1 MVNSHGI
8 RYIRLKQVFNRA
20 LDQSISKLQ
29 SWDKVSSCFPQY
41 VNSKQGAINVANCQ
55 RQLTEFWTELCQREF
70 KESMEERNVEQ
81 KLNELDELIL
91 EAKERYT
98 DRDQDEVNKGP
109 AIDELSSKELVE
121 CHLYSQRMHAI
132 HEIDERLAKVNEM
145 NDQLAQELKDLETQV
160 EVEKNEIGK
169 MYDEYLGSHT
179 DQPVNVLLVQSL
191 NDMVLELKENY

>member
-1 MVNSHGI
+1 MANSHGI

-70 KESMEERNVEQ
+70 KEIMEERSVEQ
-81 KLNELDELIL
+81 RLNDLDELIS

-98 DRDQDEVNKGP
+98 DRDDVGGEAP
-109 AIDELSSKELVE
+109 AIDELSSKELVD
-121 CHLYSQRMHAI
+121 CHIYSQRIHAV
-132 HEIDERLAKVNEM
+132 HEIDGRLAKVNEM
-145 NDQLAQELKDLETQV
+145 NDQLARELEDLEAQV
-160 EVEKNEIGK
+160 DVEKNEINK
-169 MYDEYLGSHT
+169 MYDEYLGSHA
-179 DQPVNVLLVQSL
+179 DQPVNGLLVQSL

>member
-1 MVNSHGI
+1 MANSYRI

-41 VNSKQGAINVANCQ
+41 VNSKQGAMNVANCQ

-70 KESMEERNVEQ
+70 KEIMEERNVEQ
-81 KLNELDELIL
+81 KLNELDELIV

-98 DRDQDEVNKGP
+98 GRDQEDGNKEP
-109 AIDELSSKELVE
+109 AIEELSSKELVE
-121 CHLYSQRMHAI
+121 CHIYSQRIHAI
-132 HEIDERLAKVNEM
+132 QEIDERLAKVNEI
-145 NDQLAQELKDLETQV
+145 NDQLAHELEDLEAQV
-160 EVEKNEIGK
+160 DAERKEINE
-169 MYDEYLGSHT
+169 MYDKYLGTHT
-179 DQPVNVLLVQSL
+179 DQPVNGLLVQSL

>member
-1 MVNSHGI
+1 
-8 RYIRLKQVFNRA
+8 
-20 LDQSISKLQ
+20 
-29 SWDKVSSCFPQY
+29 
-41 VNSKQGAINVANCQ
+41 
-55 RQLTEFWTELCQREF
+55 
-70 KESMEERNVEQ
+70 MEERNVEQ

-179 DQPVNVLLVQSL
+179 DQPANVLLVQSL

>member
-1 MVNSHGI
+1 MANPHGI

-41 VNSKQGAINVANCQ
+41 VNTKQGAINVANCQ

-70 KESMEERNVEQ
+70 KEIIEERDVEQ
-81 KLNELDELIL
+81 KLNELDELIS
-91 EAKERYT
+91 EAKDRYT
-98 DRDQDEVNKGP
+98 GSDHNDGNERP

-121 CHLYSQRMHAI
+121 CHVYSQRIHAVQ
-132 HEIDERLAKVNEM
+132 EIDERLAKVNEM
-145 NDQLAQELKDLETQV
+145 NDQLARELDDLEVQV
-160 EVEKNEIGK
+160 DAEKREINE

-179 DQPVNVLLVQSL
+179 DQPVNGLLVQSL
-191 NDMVLELKENY
+191 SDMVLELKENY

>member
-1 MVNSHGI
+1 M
-8 RYIRLKQVFNRA
+8 
-20 LDQSISKLQ
+20 
-29 SWDKVSSCFPQY
+29 
-41 VNSKQGAINVANCQ
+41 
-55 RQLTEFWTELCQREF
+55 
-70 KESMEERNVEQ
+70 
-81 KLNELDELIL
+81 

-169 MYDEYLGSHT
+169 MYDESWAPTRTNRSTCCWYRASMIWSW
-179 DQPVNVLLVQSL
+179 N
-191 NDMVLELKENY
+191 

>member
-1 MVNSHGI
+1 MANTHGI

-41 VNSKQGAINVANCQ
+41 VNTKQGAINVANCQ

-70 KESMEERNVEQ
+70 KEIIEERDVEQ
-81 KLNELDELIL
+81 KLNELDELIA
-91 EAKERYT
+91 EAKDRYMGGGLNDGDER
-98 DRDQDEVNKGP
+98 P

-121 CHLYSQRMHAI
+121 CHVYSQRIHAVQ
-132 HEIDERLAKVNEM
+132 EIDERLAKVNEM
-145 NDQLAQELKDLETQV
+145 NDQLARELDDLEAQV
-160 EVEKNEIGK
+160 DAEKQEINE

-179 DQPVNVLLVQSL
+179 DQPVNGLLLQSL
-191 NDMVLELKENY
+191 SDMVLELKENY

>member
-8 RYIRLKQVFNRA
+8 RYTRLKQVFNRA

-70 KESMEERNVEQ
+70 KEIMEERNVEQ
-81 KLNELDELIL
+81 KLNDLDELIL
-91 EAKERYT
+91 EAKERYKGQ
-98 DRDQDEVNKGP
+98 DQEEVNKGP
-109 AIDELSSKELVE
+109 AIDELSSRGLVE
-121 CHLYSQRMHAI
+121 CHIYSQRVHAI
-132 HEIDERLAKVNEM
+132 QEIDERLTKVNEM

-160 EVEKNEIGK
+160 EVEKKEINK

>member
-70 KESMEERNVEQ
+70 KEIMEERNVEQ

-109 AIDELSSKELVE
+109 RSMSSP
-121 CHLYSQRMHAI
+121 
-132 HEIDERLAKVNEM
+132 AKS
-145 NDQLAQELKDLETQV
+145 LW
-160 EVEKNEIGK
+160 
-169 MYDEYLGSHT
+169 
-179 DQPVNVLLVQSL
+179 NVIYTA
-191 NDMVLELKENY
+191 NGCMPYTR